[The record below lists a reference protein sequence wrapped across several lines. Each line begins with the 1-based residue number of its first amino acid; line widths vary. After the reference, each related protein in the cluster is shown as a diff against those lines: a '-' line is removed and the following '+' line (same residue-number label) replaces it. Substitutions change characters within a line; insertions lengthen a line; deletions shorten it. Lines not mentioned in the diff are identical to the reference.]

1 MTNGSLPKNEAIG
14 EKKKK
19 NHSQEVE
26 TVCLDELIQASRSSH
41 TFS

>member
-1 MTNGSLPKNEAIG
+1 MTKGSLPKNEAIG
-14 EKKKK
+14 GKKIK
-19 NHSQEVE
+19 HSQEVE